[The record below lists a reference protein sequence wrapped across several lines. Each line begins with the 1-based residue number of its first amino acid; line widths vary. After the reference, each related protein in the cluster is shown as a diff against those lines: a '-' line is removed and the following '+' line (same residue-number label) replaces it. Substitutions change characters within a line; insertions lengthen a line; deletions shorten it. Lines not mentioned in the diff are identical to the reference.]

1 MRISDWSSDVCSSDL
16 PQERCRCGD
25 ALGMVAGG
33 IGDHAAGAIPL
44 RNPAD
49 AVVGAAE
56 LEGTGALQRF
66 RLQQYAPAD
75 ALVEG
80 GRFEKGGADGQSR
93 QCPGGFT
100 DVIEGRRGGR
110 SEEHKSELQTL

>member
-1 MRISDWSSDVCSSDL
+1 MYFLSRFGEAVVEHDLRAVAPGIGDLDRRRIGGHDDDRGQ

-56 LEGTGALQRF
+56 LEGT
-66 RLQQYAPAD
+66 
-75 ALVEG
+75 
-80 GRFEKGGADGQSR
+80 
-93 QCPGGFT
+93 
-100 DVIEGRRGGR
+100 R
-110 SEEHKSELQTL
+110 SEEHTSELQSLMRTSY

>member
-1 MRISDWSSDVCSSDL
+1 
-16 PQERCRCGD
+16 
-25 ALGMVAGG
+25 MVAGG

-110 SEEHKSELQTL
+110 CGGIDLVQHENPNPAKRRSEEPKSELQSLMRNSY